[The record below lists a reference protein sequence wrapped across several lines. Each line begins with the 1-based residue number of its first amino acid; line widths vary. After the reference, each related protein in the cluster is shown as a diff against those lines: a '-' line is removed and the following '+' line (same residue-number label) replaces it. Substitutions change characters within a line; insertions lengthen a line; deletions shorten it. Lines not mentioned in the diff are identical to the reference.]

1 MRRLRAISR
10 RSHSNQI
17 TRWHTIGLARRCSAR
32 ATSTR
37 ARRGVGAPYPSTRA
51 LRGLGARSVNS
62 CDPLAGS
69 TQALTCYHRALELDP
84 ELPGAHAGLAII
96 GKRVRTTAEID
107 RLRMLLASPDRPAAV
122 RIDAGFALGM
132 LLDKADRCEEAFPC
146 FAVSSLRLLARFLTA
161 QRCGNRSMV

>member
-1 MRRLRAISR
+1 M
-10 RSHSNQI
+10 
-17 TRWHTIGLARRCSAR
+17 
-32 ATSTR
+32 
-37 ARRGVGAPYPSTRA
+37 
-51 LRGLGARSVNS
+51 
-62 CDPLAGS
+62 AGS

-132 LLDKADRCEEAFPC
+132 LLDKADRCEEALPC
-146 FAVSSLRLLARFLTA
+146 FAEANALYR
-161 QRCGNRSMV
+161 Q